1 MANIKIS
8 VKHIYI
14 YIFMIGFFRVHL
26 QELFIVKIGYY
37 NDGISIFIYN
47 IYLVGMFNLMMVY
60 II

>member
-26 QELFIVKIGYY
+26 QELFIVKIA
-37 NDGISIFIYN
+37 II
-47 IYLVGMFNLMMVY
+47 MMVY
-60 II
+60 LYLSIIYISGWYV